1 MDDVKFPEGL
11 PRFQFTAGEL
21 VPGRVEL
28 VPGEPLATE
37 RTALAILEELR
48 AIRARLVPPPEPVR
62 GGGPGCVGP
71 YVAPTFLAH
80 PPLLCFSSEGLETAC
95 AACPRR
101 VAPGPA
107 EAPTACSSPS
117 ASAD

>member
-1 MDDVKFPEGL
+1 MDGVKFPEGL
-11 PRFQFTAGEL
+11 PRFQFTPGDL

-48 AIRARLVPPPEPVR
+48 AIRALPVPPPEPVR

-71 YVAPTFLAH
+71 MLV
-80 PPLLCFSSEGLETAC
+80 PLISGRDPSVCLRHVPGQEC
-95 AACPRR
+95 ATCPEKRPD
-101 VAPGPA
+101 VPA
-107 EAPTACSSPS
+107 ASTEAGHE
-117 ASAD
+117 